1 MIKSSPTIVLPLYST
16 PIYYVEDVNYTLSD
30 VEQGCIDSA
39 IKSLH
44 EKTDVSLTTDV
55 HVLKNLALRSVH
67 QLCQHHLDTFTKN
80 YLHIKQDF
88 YITNSWITTKNKGQH
103 HHQHDHQNCI
113 FSGVYYVNANENMG
127 NLILHGKQGYLEKFD
142 FTYDYDGT
150 WNYYNSSNWAISVKS
165 GTMVIFP
172 SHVLHSVEKSNDDDT
187 RIVIGF
193 NSFVKGD
200 FGMEEGAYYCSQLK
214 L

>member
-1 MIKSSPTIVLPLYST
+1 MTESLTSMILPLFST
-16 PIYYVEDVNYTLSD
+16 PIYYVENVNYTLTD
-30 VEQGCIDSA
+30 VEKQCIFGA
-39 IKSLH
+39 TESLFEETH
-44 EKTDVSLTTDV
+44 INLTTDV
-55 HVLKNLALRSVH
+55 HVLKNLALKRVH
-67 QLCQHHLDTFTKN
+67 QMCQHHLDTFTKN

-88 YITNSWITTKNKGQH
+88 YITNSWITTKNRGQY

-127 NLILHGKQGYLEKFD
+127 NLILHGKQGYLNKFD
-142 FTYDYDGT
+142 FTYDYDEN
-150 WNYYNSSNWAISVKS
+150 WNYYNSSSWGISVKS

-172 SHVLHSVEKSNDDDT
+172 SHVLHSVEESQDDDT
-187 RIVIGF
+187 RVVIGF

-200 FGMEEGAYYCSQLK
+200 FGMEEGAKYCSELK

>member
-1 MIKSSPTIVLPLYST
+1 MESLPTIVLPLFST
-16 PIYYVEDVNYTLSD
+16 PIYYVEDVNYTLTD
-30 VEQGCIDSA
+30 AEKACIFDTT
-39 IKSLH
+39 KSLH
-44 EKTDVSLTTDV
+44 EKTNISLTNDV
-55 HVLKNLALRSVH
+55 HVLKNLALRNVRKM
-67 QLCQHHLDTFTKN
+67 CQHHLDTFTKN

-88 YITNSWITTKNKGQH
+88 YITNSWVTTKRKGQY

-127 NLILHGKQGYLEKFD
+127 KLILNGKQGYLEKFD

-150 WNYYNSSNWAISVKS
+150 WNYYNSSSWAISVKS

-172 SHVLHSVEKSNDDDT
+172 SHVIHSVEESQDDDT
-187 RIVIGF
+187 RVVLGF
-193 NSFVKGD
+193 NSFVKGS
-200 FGMEEGAYYCSQLK
+200 FGMEEGAYYCSQLE